1 MTSKLKRSLNPN
13 FNWRRWLD
21 RGSGKKLN
29 IRDAMAEA
37 ANKKSTSVSMQ
48 TLLDTGRGKRL
59 PDGYDSSS
67 IMEKERNVKNQIASF
82 LYREMP
88 VRFSHR
94 ARELAR
100 LPHGLNKQPSIK
112 EVENWYC
119 ESFADIVK
127 LSPPST
133 EVDEAILWIH
143 WIIYTNAAKHK

>member
-94 ARELAR
+94 A
-100 LPHGLNKQPSIK
+100 
-112 EVENWYC
+112 
-119 ESFADIVK
+119 
-127 LSPPST
+127 
-133 EVDEAILWIH
+133 
-143 WIIYTNAAKHK
+143 